1 MRSLIGVALLH
12 FLIVGAA
19 ADTAPAERRP
29 TTARIDTGAIY
40 LGPAG
45 AMIERDYFSVPRPQA
60 GATRIFPC
68 AFRLRLTHGTT
79 QVVQTCE

>member
-1 MRSLIGVALLH
+1 MRFLLCFALLL
-12 FLIVGAA
+12 FSIVGAA
-19 ADTAPAERRP
+19 ADTAPAERP
-29 TTARIDTGAIY
+29 AMSRIDTGAIY

-68 AFRLRLTHGTT
+68 TFRLRITRGTT